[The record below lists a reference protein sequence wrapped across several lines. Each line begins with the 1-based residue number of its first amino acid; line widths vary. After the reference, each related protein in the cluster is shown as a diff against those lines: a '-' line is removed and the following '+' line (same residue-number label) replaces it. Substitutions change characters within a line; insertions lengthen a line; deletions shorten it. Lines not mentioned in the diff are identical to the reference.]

1 MSVFDKAF
9 SDQPVKAPVATDDKP
24 EVDEPEVLA
33 PEETDADPAESSS
46 AQEPKPGETPK
57 AESQTQEKITTVPHA
72 ALHAEKERRKALEA
86 ELAALKSAQP
96 AKPATSVLE
105 DEDKAFSERLSMATR
120 PLVQRLFNMSVAA
133 AKRVPGRE
141 DYQEVYD
148 FMNEEVQTHPELMA
162 DIDRAE
168 DPGEFIYQ
176 LGKTRKELAAVGGDI
191 TKLRE
196 QATAELRTEMAAK
209 DERIKAL
216 EAELARTKASEEKR
230 SKIPSSLNTEQ
241 SGSPKDDTW
250 TGPRPLKA
258 VFNN

>member
-1 MSVFDKAF
+1 MNVFDKAF

-24 EVDEPEVLA
+24 EVDEPVLDETEA
-33 PEETDADPAESSS
+33 TTEEPAESSS

-57 AESQTQEKITTVPHA
+57 AEGQTQEKVATVPHA
-72 ALHAEKERRKALEA
+72 ALHAEKERRRQAEA

-105 DEDKAFSERLSMATR
+105 DEDKAFQERLSAHTR
-120 PLVQRLFNMSVAA
+120 PLVQRFLNMSIAA
-133 AKRVPGRE
+133 AKRAPGRE
-141 DYQEVYD
+141 DYQEIYD
-148 FMNEEVQTHPELMA
+148 FMNEEVREHPELMQVIDQA
-162 DIDRAE
+162 D

-196 QATAELRTEMAAK
+196 QATAEMREQLTAK

-216 EAELARTKASEEKR
+216 EAELARAKASEEKR

-250 TGPRPLKA
+250 SGPRPLKA